1 MPVHDAGDIAWA
13 DLDPVLGSE
22 QGERRPV
29 LVMTARDY
37 NDLSGRAVICPIS
50 SSAGDWPFNV
60 PLPEGLKTRGT
71 VLVDQVRAVHGSSR
85 LFRKIESAP
94 TQLMTDVRAMLAVIL
109 GIEVAAWSGY
119 RGSP

>member
-13 DLDPVLGSE
+13 DLDPVLGTE

-29 LVMTARDY
+29 LVLTARDY

-50 SSAGDWPFNV
+50 SSVGDWPFNV
-60 PLPEGLKTRGT
+60 ALPEGLKTRGV

-94 TQLMTDVRAMLAVIL
+94 TSLMADVRAMLAVIL
-109 GIEVAAWSGY
+109 GIEAAALSGY
-119 RGSP
+119 RGDP